1 MEPLFNGLVIQL
13 APQPRQMPPAPLD
26 QNELQLIFQEV
37 HRSYPYQTFAFTP
50 DERGAIFS
58 NTPDDSVELRPAQ
71 IQIHAK
77 LDGPE
82 PLTAAGAQRK
92 VMTILKTAC
101 ARLQME
107 IFLQCG
113 IQIIALVP
121 VPGDSPD
128 AKDFVS
134 GSLMSGADQ
143 AEVLGRGYFGGGIRF
158 RRIEENQSGEDSLAI
173 EPFLQNNALLYVD
186 YQRFRGAIGQAIRVD
201 QVSSW
206 VEDAFEFVSG
216 PTMNLLSR

>member
-1 MEPLFNGLVIQL
+1 
-13 APQPRQMPPAPLD
+13 MPPAPLD

-37 HRSYPYQTFAFTP
+37 RRSYTYQAFAFTP
-50 DERGAIFS
+50 DERGAIFN

-82 PLTAAGAQRK
+82 PLTASGAQRK
-92 VMTILKTAC
+92 VTTILKAAC

-107 IFLQCG
+107 SFLQCG
-113 IQIIALVP
+113 IQIVALVP
-121 VPGDSPD
+121 VPGDLPD
-128 AKDFVS
+128 AKEFVS
-134 GSLMSGADQ
+134 DSLMGGADQ
-143 AEVLGRGYFGGGIRF
+143 AKVLGRGYFGGGIRF
-158 RRIEENQSGEDSLAI
+158 RRIEEDQSGEDSLAI

-186 YQRFRGAIGQAIRVD
+186 YQRVRGAVEHPIFLD

-206 VEDAFEFVSG
+206 IDDAFEFVSG
-216 PTMNLLSR
+216 PTMNLLEQ